1 MSQLSPYAALMG
13 TDNNDTVASFAD
25 AMGVAFADNPWPF
38 VFLGVVVV
46 AEMILPNR
54 RSRRRRRR

>member
-1 MSQLSPYAALMG
+1 MG
-13 TDNNDTVASFAD
+13 TDNDDTVASFAD

-46 AEMILPNR
+46 AGMILPNR